1 MAMRETSQRPPL
13 SIPED
18 MKVLRVWYTRH
29 KLAHKHYHNSAESRD
44 FDCETIPE
52 AAYRQ
57 LLTEYGSIVDSKA
70 EVTIFLTQRIKIS
83 PTEYITIHSSSVVEQ
98 NERKPLEPK
107 ERIYEVDLFP
117 PLELKN
123 CLSRDPSK
131 RRK

>member
-1 MAMRETSQRPPL
+1 
-13 SIPED
+13 
-18 MKVLRVWYTRH
+18 MKVLRVFYTRH
-29 KLAHKHYHNSAESRD
+29 KLAQKHYHNSQESRD

-98 NERKPLEPK
+98 FERPTEVRLEKIIPQ
-107 ERIYEVDLFP
+107 DLFP
-117 PLELKN
+117 ALELKN

>member
-1 MAMRETSQRPPL
+1 
-13 SIPED
+13 

-29 KLAHKHYHNSAESRD
+29 KLAQKHYHNSAESRD

-57 LLTEYGSIVDSKA
+57 LLTEYGSIVDSKVD
-70 EVTIFLTQRIKIS
+70 VTIFLTQRVKIA

-98 NERKPLEPK
+98 FEQPVVKVTEKIIPQ
-107 ERIYEVDLFP
+107 DLFP
-117 PLELKN
+117 ALELKK